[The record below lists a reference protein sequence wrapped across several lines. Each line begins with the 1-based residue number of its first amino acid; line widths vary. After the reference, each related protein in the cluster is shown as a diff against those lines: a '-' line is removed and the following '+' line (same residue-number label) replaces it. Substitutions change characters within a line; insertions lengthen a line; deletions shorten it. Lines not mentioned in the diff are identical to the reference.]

1 MFNDTAASAA
11 IAAAN
16 AFLVIEGVVVVA
28 VGGEREGE
36 RGGRFGRVSGL
47 VPGDA
52 GVGGGGAVPPVPSLR
67 GQRQLLEQRPP
78 IFPLAV
84 LQPL

>member
-1 MFNDTAASAA
+1 MFNDTAAS
-11 IAAAN
+11 AAN
-16 AFLVIEGVVVVA
+16 AFLVIEGVVVVT
-28 VGGEREGE
+28 VGGERE
-36 RGGRFGRVSGL
+36 RGGCFGRVSGL
-47 VPGDA
+47 VPGGGS
-52 GVGGGGAVPPVPSLR
+52 GVGGGAVPPVPSLR